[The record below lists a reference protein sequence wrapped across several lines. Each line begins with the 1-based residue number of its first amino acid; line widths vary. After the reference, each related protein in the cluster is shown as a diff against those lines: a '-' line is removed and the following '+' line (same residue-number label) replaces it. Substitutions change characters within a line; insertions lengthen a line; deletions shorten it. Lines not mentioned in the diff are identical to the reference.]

1 MTWSL
6 HLKVW
11 FRTLRRVKFSQ
22 RSKFLSEAQKTY
34 KKWAQWSDLS
44 VPLDPLDLS
53 TFWLLFVHFFFCT
66 EGENDILTMFLSH
79 FLHSPL
85 SPQKSIF
92 LSFWRKSLDDSW
104 FLRRI
109 CDAHD
114 VFNDCVT
121 HAMMFL
127 IQRVLW
133 ALMESIWRICN
144 ARGFKNCA
152 TRTVSDFM
160 NPMRPSYLSCQTHFQ
175 CSMFLMLSTL
185 SMTSVALDPLWVS
198 GRHPHSLRLWAYEG
212 FQVLLSLL
220 LFICPA
226 NVSVTFD
233 CASGTQRL
241 AWNYTSF
248 IS

>member
-1 MTWSL
+1 MTG
-6 HLKVW
+6 
-11 FRTLRRVKFSQ
+11 FC
-22 RSKFLSEAQKTY
+22 
-34 KKWAQWSDLS
+34 
-44 VPLDPLDLS
+44 P
-53 TFWLLFVHFFFCT
+53 LFVHFFFCT

-92 LSFWRKSLDDSW
+92 LSFWRKSLGDSW

-114 VFNDCVT
+114 VFIDCVT
-121 HAMMFL
+121 HAVMFL

-133 ALMESIWRICN
+133 VLMKLIWRICN

-152 TRTVSDFM
+152 TRTVSILWIRWG
-160 NPMRPSYLSCQTHFQ
+160 PVIYLARRIFNARC
-175 CSMFLMLSTL
+175 FLVLSTL
-185 SMTSVALDPLWVS
+185 SITSVALDPLWVS
-198 GRHPHSLRLWAYEG
+198 GRHPHSLRFWTYEC

-248 IS
+248 ISFLCWRCHDETLER